1 MLKLWLI
8 RHGMTE
14 GNKYGRYIGITDE
27 ALCPEGREKLKRIAY
42 PSPQQVYISP
52 LARCRETA
60 HILFPDKPLHII
72 EELSECDF
80 GTFENKNYKELSQ
93 DPDYQAWVDSGGLL
107 PFPEGESREAFM
119 HRTDVGFQKAVTGCI
134 RSGIA
139 LAALVIHGGTI
150 MNIMYEYAG
159 EDRSYYDWHVKNG
172 GGYLV
177 EIDTDLWLKGRRRL
191 KLCGAVMEG

>member
-93 DPDYQAWVDSGGLL
+93 DPDYQAWVDSAACFLFRKEKAGKHLCTG
-107 PFPEGESREAFM
+107 
-119 HRTDVGFQKAVTGCI
+119 RTLASKGRDRCI

-139 LAALVIHGGTI
+139 LAALVIHEG
-150 MNIMYEYAG
+150 
-159 EDRSYYDWHVKNG
+159 RS
-172 GGYLV
+172 
-177 EIDTDLWLKGRRRL
+177 
-191 KLCGAVMEG
+191 